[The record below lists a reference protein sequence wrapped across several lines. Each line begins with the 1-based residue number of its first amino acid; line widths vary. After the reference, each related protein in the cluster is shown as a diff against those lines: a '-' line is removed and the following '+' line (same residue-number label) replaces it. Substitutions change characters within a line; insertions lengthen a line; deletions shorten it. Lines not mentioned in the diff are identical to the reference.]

1 MRQAATSIVLI
12 FGQLAVLAAA
22 PVYICTSADGTQRL
36 EWGACEFI
44 DEHGH
49 VGHEQHN
56 WQENAAPAC
65 ELHLSE
71 PPCHCE
77 HQPLGDDLRLI
88 SRTDPETRGTMI
100 VAHAAGD
107 CDLLGCQTTA
117 HAPRVVDSAPR
128 GHTPLSDRLSICLR
142 C

>member
-1 MRQAATSIVLI
+1 MVKAATSIVLI

-36 EWGACEFI
+36 EWGACECHE
-44 DEHGH
+44 EHGH
-49 VGHEQHN
+49 VSIGRHE

-65 ELHLSE
+65 DLHLSE

-77 HQPLGDDLRLI
+77 HQPLSDDLRLI
-88 SRTDPETRGTMI
+88 SRANPGTRGTVI
-100 VAHAAGD
+100 VAHAGD

-117 HAPRVVDSAPR
+117 HALRVVDSAPR
-128 GHTPLSDRLSICLR
+128 GHTPLLDRLSICLR